1 MADLLRERIRHPPVA
16 FALRRRLVVT
26 RDLFPWPDTGERID
40 MADADVRLFRSIPLP
55 APPDRLLADL
65 IGETPWRAERIVLFG
80 KQHLQPRL
88 TAWYG
93 DPDRGYRYSGLDLA
107 PQPWTPL
114 LSMLKRSVETVAD
127 ANFNSV
133 LLNRYRDHRDSLG
146 MHSDDEP
153 ELGVEPVIA
162 SLSQGET
169 RTLVFRH
176 RSSASLARVRIPLP
190 SGSLLVMRGRTQA
203 NWKHGIDKQTRIC
216 GQRVNLTFR
225 RIVAMSGRGRGG

>member
-1 MADLLRERIRHPPVA
+1 
-16 FALRRRLVVT
+16 VT

-93 DPDRGYRYSGLDLA
+93 DPDSGYRYSGLDLA

-127 ANFNSV
+127 ATFNSV
-133 LLNRYRDHRDSLG
+133 LLNRYRDHRDGMG

-162 SLSQGET
+162 SLSLGET

-225 RIVAMSGRGRGG
+225 RIIRIVAMSGRGRGG